1 MKVAILKMFKK
12 YLIATALLC
21 GVTTAAHA
29 ALAVVETSTHL
40 GSGISALPI
49 SNSGVYEF
57 TLIEDAIPTSFL
69 ASTLEI
75 FSGATVGS
83 PLFALSGTPADSFF
97 AAAGNYTAYVLGMAG
112 KSSGSYSYTV
122 STVPEVETWVTLLIG
137 MGLIVYQL
145 RRKSKSLRGPAFSL
159 A

>member
-1 MKVAILKMFKK
+1 MAILKMK
-12 YLIATALLC
+12 YLVATALLC

-29 ALAVVETSTHL
+29 ALTVIETSTSV
-40 GSGISALPI
+40 GAGASTTLPI
-49 SNSGVYEF
+49 RNSRVYEF
-57 TLIEDAIPTSFL
+57 PLADEATPTSFL

-75 FSGATVGS
+75 FSGATAGS
-83 PLFALSGTPADSFF
+83 PLFALSGTPAGSFF

-122 STVPEVETWVTLLIG
+122 STVPEVETWVTVLMG

-145 RRKSKSLRGPAFSL
+145 RRKSKSLRGPRV
-159 A
+159 

>member
-1 MKVAILKMFKK
+1 MQVAILKVIKN
-12 YLIATALLC
+12 YLIATALLW
-21 GVTTAAHA
+21 GVTMAAHA
-29 ALAVVETSTHL
+29 ALAVVETSPHL
-40 GSGISALPI
+40 GSGTSALPI
-49 SNSGVYEF
+49 SNSGVYEL
-57 TLIEDAIPTSFL
+57 TLIEEAIPTSFL
-69 ASTLEI
+69 ASTLGI
-75 FSGATVGS
+75 FSVGTVGP
-83 PLFALSGTPADSFF
+83 PLFALSGSPADSFF